1 MLMLTIKK
9 KRKNGM
15 YYLTFIYFYLF
26 IHIYSL
32 VQMQVLLVPASDV
45 KPSSKQDNLDL
56 LKEIQVP

>member
-1 MLMLTIKK
+1 
-9 KRKNGM
+9 M